1 MESVTA
7 SWAAIEDWLRTHLP
21 SALENL
27 RPPAT
32 DADVRRA
39 EESLGIPFPEALRE
53 LYRLHDGEENNWPPG
68 AFDDGHWFMPLA
80 AVIEHGDAM
89 AEFAAS
95 RPTDSFAA
103 WRSAVEEGVIMIK
116 GPVKPHIACA
126 QWIPFTSS
134 NGDVNRYLDF
144 DPAPGGTP
152 GQVIEHDPEGCSQE
166 VLADSLTAY
175 LARYAQD
182 LAQGRYVVADG
193 GIVDT
198 ETKSPDAWPMPEY
211 LHTVAY
217 ENVTAADISHL
228 PDEGAVPE
236 GERIDL
242 VGRMGWLMGTGTEI
256 AFSLILAGGNE
267 VSFLATTKE
276 TRGFGAIA
284 VDRYARVAAIK
295 QPAATAAFARKMGT
309 EAPAFLVLE
318 YEMVKGPEEDAPG
331 QPWRR
336 F

>member
-1 MESVTA
+1 MNSITESW
-7 SWAAIEDWLRTHLP
+7 SAIEDWLRTHLP

-32 DADVRRA
+32 EAEIRRA
-39 EESLGIPFPEALRE
+39 EQSLGIAFPEALRE

-68 AFDDGHWFMPLA
+68 AFDDGHWFMPLTA
-80 AVIEHGDAM
+80 MIEHSDAM
-89 AEFAAS
+89 AEFAES
-95 RPTDSFAA
+95 RPADSFAA
-103 WRSAVEEGVIMIK
+103 WKSAVEEGVIMIK

-152 GQVIEHDPEGCSQE
+152 GQVIEHDPEGCTQQ
-166 VLADSLTAY
+166 VLAESLAAY

-193 GIVDT
+193 GIVGT
-198 ETKSPDAWPMPEY
+198 EATSPATWSMPAYLQAVSYEY
-211 LHTVAY
+211 
-217 ENVTAADISHL
+217 VTAADISTP
-228 PDEGAVPE
+228 PDRDAVAA

-242 VGRMGWLMGTGTEI
+242 VGRMGWLVGTGTEV
-256 AFSLILAGGNE
+256 AFSLVLAGGQE
-267 VSFLATTKE
+267 ISLLATSKD

-284 VDRYARVAAIK
+284 VGRYARVSAIRE
-295 QPAATAAFARKMGT
+295 PTATAAFANKLYT
-309 EAPAFLVLE
+309 EAPEFLVLG
-318 YEMVKGPEEDAPG
+318 YEMVKGPE
-331 QPWRR
+331 
-336 F
+336 